1 MTQEELKQELID
13 TEEYT
18 REEVDG
24 MSSYDLLNAILIW
37 EGIQG
42 YTRQIIQWTKAA
54 NEPDK

>member
-18 REEVDG
+18 REEVDN
-24 MSSYDLLNAILIW
+24 MSSYDLLNAMLTW
-37 EGIQG
+37 EGICG